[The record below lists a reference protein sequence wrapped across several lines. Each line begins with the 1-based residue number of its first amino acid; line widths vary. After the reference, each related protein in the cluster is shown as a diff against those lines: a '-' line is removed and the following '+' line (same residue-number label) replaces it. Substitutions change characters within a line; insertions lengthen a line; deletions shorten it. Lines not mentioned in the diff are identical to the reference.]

1 MRLHRFYVDK
11 PITDETFDVN
21 DRDLIA
27 QWRSV
32 FRYNVGSQVVLFD
45 GSGVDYLCMITSLRN
60 LGATVSIIKKTKNDF
75 VPSCELWLCVG
86 IIKKDNFELVVEK
99 ATELGVLHIVPIL
112 CDRSEKKNINMER
125 LQKIAIESSEQSG
138 RGDVP
143 VIHEIINLSML
154 LMSKSPFDIMPKEKI
169 VLQLNS
175 RYIGDFLEK
184 QPLEASSGRM
194 TKLAVFIGPEG
205 GWSDNELKDFAL
217 HNIPSVSLGHQIL
230 RTETASIA
238 VSSLLLL

>member
-75 VPSCELWLCVG
+75 VPSC
-86 IIKKDNFELVVEK
+86 ELVVEK

>member
-86 IIKKDNFELVVEK
+86 IIKKDNSGTDGLKPFPCSIADGNEQGQK
-99 ATELGVLHIVPIL
+99 PAISG
-112 CDRSEKKNINMER
+112 NINMER
-125 LQKIAIESSEQSG
+125 L
-138 RGDVP
+138 
-143 VIHEIINLSML
+143 
-154 LMSKSPFDIMPKEKI
+154 
-169 VLQLNS
+169 
-175 RYIGDFLEK
+175 
-184 QPLEASSGRM
+184 
-194 TKLAVFIGPEG
+194 
-205 GWSDNELKDFAL
+205 
-217 HNIPSVSLGHQIL
+217 
-230 RTETASIA
+230 
-238 VSSLLLL
+238 